1 MRADVGCMNVSVIR
15 TRYTPNKSDI
25 EQKKAPDLGAFL
37 YNENPQFDWGFCM
50 DFTGRWF
57 ADTYAKRLISRIK
70 TLRGNKKR

>member
-37 YNENPQFDWGFCM
+37 YNENPQFG
-50 DFTGRWF
+50 
-57 ADTYAKRLISRIK
+57 
-70 TLRGNKKR
+70 